1 MKNAGPET
9 QQPLLA
15 KRIALAAA
23 AFLIAA
29 GFFFAMRTKPVPVD
43 AGTVTRGALIVT
55 VDEEGKTAIKNIFAV
70 ASPIAGKVLR
80 SPVKTGDV
88 VEKGKSIVALIQPP
102 PPALIDVRSKA
113 ELESAA
119 QSAAASLSLAEAE
132 LAQSNADLHFAQA
145 DLTRARELSKRA
157 VASERTL
164 QKAEIEVETKTAAVA
179 RANAN
184 VALRKRE
191 LESAQVRLLT
201 PDQSFVERL
210 VEIACCFE
218 VKSPESGRVLKVIAE
233 SEAIVQSGA
242 PLVEIGNPQDLE
254 VSVELLSS
262 DAVRVERGAKAVL
275 DGWGGPAL
283 PAHVTKVY
291 PSGFTKISALGIEE
305 QRVKVLLDFDG
316 AKDER
321 ARLGHDFK
329 VFVRIEVYQN
339 PEALRVP
346 LAALFRRGESWG
358 VFVIEDGVA
367 RERRIEIGERNPA
380 YAEVHSGLKEGEHI
394 VLHPSD
400 QVSDG
405 ARVAERPQ
413 PNG

>member
-1 MKNAGPET
+1 MKSAEPET
-9 QQPLLA
+9 AKPLLA
-15 KRIALAAA
+15 KRIVLAAGA
-23 AFLIAA
+23 GLIAA
-29 GFFFAMRTKPVPVD
+29 GFALAMRPKSLSADVD
-43 AGTVTRGALIVT
+43 TVSRGALIVT

-70 ASPIAGKVLR
+70 SAPIAGKILR
-80 SPVKTGDV
+80 SPVNTGDL
-88 VEKGKSIVALIQPP
+88 VEKNKSIVAIIQPP
-102 PPALIDVRSKA
+102 PPSLIDVRSKA

-132 LAQSNADLHFAQA
+132 LAQANADLHFAQA

-164 QKAEIEVETKTAAVA
+164 QKAEIDVETKMAAVA

-210 VEIACCFE
+210 AETACCYE

-242 PLVEIGNPQDLE
+242 PLLEIGNPQDLE
-254 VSVELLSS
+254 ISVELLSN
-262 DAVRVERGAKAVL
+262 DAVRVERGAKAMVES
-275 DGWGGPAL
+275 WGGPPL

-316 AKDER
+316 AKEER
-321 ARLGHDFK
+321 LRLGHDFR
-329 VFVRIEVYQN
+329 VFVRIEVYRNEQ
-339 PEALRVP
+339 ALRVP
-346 LAALFRRGESWG
+346 LAALFRRGDSWA
-358 VFVIEDGVA
+358 VYAVENGVA
-367 RERRIEIGERNPA
+367 RERLIEIGERNPG
-380 YAEVHSGLKEGEHI
+380 YAEVRSGLAEGERI
-394 VLHPSD
+394 ILHPSD
-400 QVSDG
+400 NVLDG
-405 ARVAERPQ
+405 TSVTERPQ
-413 PNG
+413 PKG